1 MNLAN
6 NILQIIICALL
17 LLAFAF
23 FIFYEPKIKP
33 KIEQE
38 LEPEY
43 YEIIYNTFSQSLNL
57 KK

>member
-6 NILQIIICALL
+6 NILQIMICAVLL
-17 LLAFAF
+17 AAFAF

-33 KIEQE
+33 KIE
-38 LEPEY
+38 PEIKPKY
-43 YEIIYNTFSQSLNL
+43 YEIIYNTFTQSLNL